1 MAQLVEWLFPVSEVC
16 GSNQVLDKI
25 YIENLF
31 TDNCF
36 EKTKI
41 KKEWLGMVHLKKLK

>member
-1 MAQLVEWLFPVSEVC
+1 MAQLVERLLPVPKVR

-36 EKTKI
+36 EKTA
-41 KKEWLGMVHLKKLK
+41 GNGP